1 MLVYMDI
8 IEFLK
13 PSYILM
19 KNVVDLVQLSKGFL
33 ARYPFGRL
41 VSMGYQV
48 KLGIM
53 EAGSFGLP
61 QFRQRVFLWGAKLG
75 KKLLPYPLPT
85 HECVVKY
92 GVPNEFVVSLVA
104 YDETVT
110 LNLQKPLFL
119 GDALRDLTEVFL
131 VSLFYLFM
139 NSQIFFSHQNIDRL
153 QS

>member
-1 MLVYMDI
+1 MDVICGVTPCQGISGFNLFRNVKNPLADEFFYQMLVYMDI

-75 KKLLPYPLPT
+75 KVISTIGIYSLYSFIITVICLNT
-85 HECVVKY
+85 SWFVNVVL
-92 GVPNEFVVSLVA
+92 EAS
-104 YDETVT
+104 
-110 LNLQKPLFL
+110 
-119 GDALRDLTEVFL
+119 ALSTTDTRV
-131 VSLFYLFM
+131 
-139 NSQIFFSHQNIDRL
+139 RC
-153 QS
+153 